1 MSLSFEFTEP
11 DLFTTGAVGPPGERV
26 FFLQAREGRQV
37 ASLKLEK
44 QQVAALADYLAEQ
57 LADTPDHAVHGT
69 SDLSLVEPAVPEWI
83 VGPLGIAYDDDV
95 DRFILVAEE
104 LVDAEEAERGIEP
117 ATARFRLRRDQVE
130 AFVEHARHVVEAGRP
145 PCILCG
151 QPVDPSGHACPRNN

>member
-1 MSLSFEFTEP
+1 MSLSFEFTDP

-26 FFLQAREGRQV
+26 FFLQAREGGHL

-57 LADTPDHAVHGT
+57 LADAPDLE
-69 SDLSLVEPAVPEWI
+69 SRPSLDLTLVEPAVPEWI
-83 VGPLGIAYDDDV
+83 VGPLGIAYDDGV

-104 LVDAEEAERGIEP
+104 LVDPPEDQGGSDP
-117 ATARFRLRRDQVE
+117 ATARFRLRRDQVA
-130 AFVEHARHVVEAGRP
+130 AFVDRARTVVEGGRP

-151 QPVDPSGHACPRNN
+151 QPVDPSGHACPRSN